1 MDIYSILE
9 NSNLFKGKK
18 KNEIIELLS
27 KVDYKIIDSKRK
39 DLIFS
44 PFTDAKYMGIVI
56 TGEIFIER
64 VIPSGKNIPIFI
76 KKPGEL
82 FGEAAIFSDT
92 ETYPCNVMASKN
104 SNIIIFSK
112 ESVLKLLSLD
122 MVLLNNILS
131 ALANKALY
139 LNNKTELFCF
149 ISIKQKI
156 AHSLLHDFT
165 IAEDKKTVLIP
176 FSKKI
181 WSETIN
187 VSRPSLYRELKLL
200 EDQKII
206 KLVSNNSIEIVNKE
220 KLDSII
226 MDEWSFIL
234 KHSTYY

>member
-1 MDIYSILE
+1 MDIYLILE
-9 NSNLFKGKK
+9 NSILFKGKNK
-18 KNEIIELLS
+18 DEISELLS
-27 KVDYKIIDSKRK
+27 NVDYKLVDSKKK

-44 PFTDAKYMGIVI
+44 PFAEAKYMGIVLM
-56 TGEIFIER
+56 GELSIER
-64 VIPSGKNIPIFI
+64 VLPCGKNIPIFI

-92 ETYPCNVMASKN
+92 ETYPCNVIASKN
-104 SNIIIFSK
+104 SKILIFSK

-122 MVLLNNILS
+122 MVLLNNLLS

-149 ISIKQKI
+149 ISIKQKL
-156 AHSLLHDFT
+156 AHSLLHDFS
-165 IAEDKKTVLIP
+165 ISADNKTVIVP

-200 EDQKII
+200 EEHEII
-206 KLVSNNSIEIVNKE
+206 KLTSSNLIEITDRD
-220 KLDSII
+220 KLTSII
-226 MDEWSFIL
+226 MGD
-234 KHSTYY
+234 

>member
-1 MDIYSILE
+1 MNIYSILE

-18 KNEIIELLS
+18 KNEIIELLD
-27 KVDYKIIDSKRK
+27 KVNYKIIDAKKK
-39 DLIFS
+39 DLLFS
-44 PFTDAKYMGIVI
+44 LFTDAKYMGIVI
-56 TGEIFIER
+56 NGEIFIER
-64 VIPSGKNIPIFI
+64 VMPCGKNIPIFI

-92 ETYPCNVMASKN
+92 KTYPCNVIASKN
-104 SNIIIFSK
+104 SKILIFSK

-122 MVLLNNILS
+122 MILLNNLLS

-139 LNNKTELFCF
+139 LNNKTELLCF

-156 AHSLLHDFT
+156 AHSLLHDFSMS
-165 IAEDKKTVLIP
+165 EDKKTVCLP

-206 KLVSNNSIEIVNKE
+206 KLVNNNSIEIIDIE
-220 KLDSII
+220 KLNSII
-226 MDEWSFIL
+226 MDE
-234 KHSTYY
+234 